1 MNKLSGDI
9 SELVKEHVQGLDPY
23 AEVILLFPQGTG
35 MHEDIQIYVLS
46 NEKVDFRLE
55 QQYLD
60 AKYQVELMSGQSISL
75 YIYSKVDWH
84 KQLKDTPIYQKV
96 SGEGVYL

>member
-1 MNKLSGDI
+1 MNKQNGDI
-9 SELVKEHVQGLDPY
+9 SELVKEHVQDLDPY

-35 MHEDIQIYVLS
+35 LHEDIQVYVLS

-60 AKYQVELMSGQSISL
+60 AKYQVELKSGQSISL

-84 KQLKDTPIYQKV
+84 KQFKDTPIYQKV

>member
-1 MNKLSGDI
+1 MNKQKGDI
-9 SELVKEHVQGLDPY
+9 SELVKEYVQGLDPY
-23 AEVILLFPQGTG
+23 AEVVLLFPQGVS
-35 MHEDIQIYVLS
+35 MHEDIQIYVLT

-60 AKYQVELMSGQSISL
+60 ARYQVELQSAQSISL
-75 YIYSKVDWH
+75 YIYAKEDWH
-84 KQLKDTPIYQKV
+84 KQLKDTPIYEKV